1 MEKLIMKRACL
12 TQAIVFS
19 LMFAFFS
26 QAMADEFCAD
36 LVVVSANV
44 ITVDDGNRQ
53 AGAFAVKNGKFIAVG
68 TNSKN

>member
-1 MEKLIMKRACL
+1 MKRACL

-26 QAMADEFCAD
+26 QAMAEEFCAD

-44 ITVDDGNRQ
+44 ITVDDGNPQ
-53 AGAFAVKNGKFIAVG
+53 AEAFAVKNGKFIAV
-68 TNSKN
+68 